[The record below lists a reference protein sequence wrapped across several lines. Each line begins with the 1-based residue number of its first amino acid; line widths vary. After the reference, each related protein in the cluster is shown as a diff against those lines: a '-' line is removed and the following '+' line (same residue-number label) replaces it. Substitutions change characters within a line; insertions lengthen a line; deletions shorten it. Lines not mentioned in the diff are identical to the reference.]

1 MKKLFY
7 VCISMVLLAA
17 CKKDKT
23 TTTPTA
29 TNNNTSNGG
38 CGDGN
43 VCFKLNGTQISK
55 TGGGYLMADTFTF
68 VKYEEGAKQLSI
80 DIFGNTADSYT
91 VGDKR
96 LKGRGRIYYFPENN
110 KMYMSNIGSLEM
122 TELTNDRKAT
132 GKFSGTLYLYNAD
145 TEKFTMTDSLVIT
158 EGFFTKVQL
167 AKI

>member
-1 MKKLFY
+1 M
-7 VCISMVLLAA
+7 SMAILAS
-17 CKKDKT
+17 CKKDST
-23 TTTPTA
+23 TTTPT
-29 TNNNTSNGG
+29 NNNNNNNGG

-80 DIFGNTADSYT
+80 DIFGNTTGSYT

-96 LKGRGRIYYFPENN
+96 LKGRGRIYYFPETS
-110 KMYMSNIGSLEM
+110 KMYMSNKGSLEM
-122 TELTNDRKAT
+122 TELTSDRKAT
-132 GKFSGTLYLYNAD
+132 GKFSGTLYRYNGD
-145 TEKFTMTDSLVIT
+145 TETFTMTDSMVIT

-167 AKI
+167 AKL